1 IPTGEEVTGRWTKEE
16 HELFLQALKK
26 YGKEWKKVASM
37 VRTRTVVQTRTHAQK
52 YFQKVQKS
60 GLGPEDFEAG
70 LDYNSFHAAMSNFS
84 SKSSGGGGGSSKKA
98 KRRADPP
105 PSVAFAEPS
114 VPGMG
119 SAGRMDP
126 MMAMRGDEFDYL
138 DDSVG
143 TYGLVALHNA
153 TGDLSPLTQGPR
165 GGAAP
170 LGGALAT
177 PYGYIAPSTGLSL
190 MGTPG
195 QAMSAARA
203 PYASSGGR
211 PSGPLQNSAVR
222 FSASNKNRTPL
233 PSPAACGKRKVDE
246 LSAARMMAGAP
257 EEGPSEG
264 SMEKPTPQ
272 NPKLR
277 LSFDVN
283 AARAS
288 SEQAVQLS
296 VPGLGS
302 AAKRQRHEKIPTAP
316 VGLGLD
322 GGTGLSIVNPEELR
336 PLSPYIRAESS
347 SPPLTPWEGE
357 LRELEEKNKQENF
370 FKVTL
375 STPKQLKNFS
385 LELRQC
391 ITSCDDKALIDLI
404 SPRQTMSMAATLNN
418 SFGPLGE
425 TPLHMACSLNPAS
438 SASVSPE
445 AVLSICKVLLEYGAS
460 TEGTDR
466 RGQTS
471 LHRAAAVGLRDV
483 GKLLIN
489 KGSAI
494 NAVDENGDTALH
506 ISASYSNFS
515 FIELLADFGCN
526 CHVRNLQSRCAIDIA
541 ATKAEC
547 SDAGMTELRNRTR
560 QLMMLSE
567 PRHRTLVLYHDDCL
581 QHIARTADDWEG
593 PDRLGGIVVGVKDAN
608 KFQPF
613 ELEISD
619 QFEKADV
626 ELLQRVHSPEYIA
639 FVNSLSKQLQTSGEN
654 EAKKPAVAFTP
665 QVQKTML
672 GQGETKP
679 SEYCDTS
686 FSSGTLRAARRAAG
700 AVAHAVDCVLLGR
713 NRNAFCVVRPPGH
726 HAGYRGLLDGAKSCG
741 FCIFNNV
748 AAGALHALEG
758 QFCERV
764 AIIDIDVHHGNGTED
779 IVRHYNRPD
788 RLFFFSSHLYDKE
801 GSFEFFPGSGAG
813 DDTACNIINVP
824 IQPMWTTKAGATP
837 GTTTRSRSTVTTFF
851 KFPTDPNG
859 APSVTATTP
868 APIAGREA
876 FRQAISLRLL
886 PALRAFNPSLILL
899 STGFDAAAGDVGNC
913 RGAEEGMD
921 LTLEDFEWVT
931 TEVLRV
937 ADICCNGR
945 VISVLEGG
953 YGARKSAGNGR
964 SSANKEHVADVEGLD
979 RHILGD
985 AAVSHVHRLVDPYG

>member
-1 IPTGEEVTGRWTKEE
+1 
-16 HELFLQALKK
+16 
-26 YGKEWKKVASM
+26 M

-70 LDYNSFHAAMSNFS
+70 LDYNSFHAAMSNFN
-84 SKSSGGGGGSSKKA
+84 SKSGGGGGGGGSSKKP

-105 PSVAFAEPS
+105 ASVAFAEPS
-114 VPGMG
+114 VPAMG

-153 TGDLSPLTQGPR
+153 TGELSPLNQGSRSGP
-165 GGAAP
+165 GSQAGT
-170 LGGALAT
+170 LAT
-177 PYGYIAPSTGLSL
+177 PYGYPAPSGGPSL

-195 QAMSAARA
+195 QAMSVSRGQ
-203 PYASSGGR
+203 YASGGR
-211 PSGPLQNSAVR
+211 PTGTLLNSAVR
-222 FSASNKNRTPL
+222 FSASKKNRTPL

-246 LSAARMMAGAP
+246 LSAARMMAGAT
-257 EEGPSEG
+257 EEGAAEK
-264 SMEKPTPQ
+264 SMEKPSNGSGAAFRRRGENYERTPQ

-288 SEQAVQLS
+288 SEHAAQLS
-296 VPGLGS
+296 TPGPVSDGS
-302 AAKRQRHEKIPTAP
+302 AAKRQRHEEASHVPL
-316 VGLGLD
+316 GLGLD

-391 ITSCDDKALIDLI
+391 IASCDDKALVELIVAAEASINSPVDLSLTLEESVLGGAEAEPRSVPK
-404 SPRQTMSMAATLNN
+404 SPTQVVSMAATLNN
-418 SFGPLGE
+418 SFGPQGE

-438 SASVSPE
+438 NASVTPE
-445 AVLSICKVLLEYGAS
+445 AALSICKVLLEYGAS

-506 ISASYSNFS
+506 IAASYSNFS

-541 ATKAEC
+541 ATKVEC
-547 SDAGMTELRNRTR
+547 SDADMVALRCRTR

-593 PDRLGGIVVGVKDAN
+593 PDRLGGIVVGVKDAT

-639 FVNSLSKQLQTSGEN
+639 FVNSLSKQLQTTGEN
-654 EAKKPAVAFTP
+654 EIKKSAVAFTP

-700 AVAHAVDCVLLGR
+700 
-713 NRNAFCVVRPPGH
+713 
-726 HAGYRGLLDGAKSCG
+726 
-741 FCIFNNV
+741 
-748 AAGALHALEG
+748 
-758 QFCERV
+758 
-764 AIIDIDVHHGNGTED
+764 
-779 IVRHYNRPD
+779 
-788 RLFFFSSHLYDKE
+788 
-801 GSFEFFPGSGAG
+801 
-813 DDTACNIINVP
+813 
-824 IQPMWTTKAGATP
+824 
-837 GTTTRSRSTVTTFF
+837 
-851 KFPTDPNG
+851 
-859 APSVTATTP
+859 
-868 APIAGREA
+868 
-876 FRQAISLRLL
+876 
-886 PALRAFNPSLILL
+886 
-899 STGFDAAAGDVGNC
+899 
-913 RGAEEGMD
+913 
-921 LTLEDFEWVT
+921 
-931 TEVLRV
+931 
-937 ADICCNGR
+937 
-945 VISVLEGG
+945 
-953 YGARKSAGNGR
+953 
-964 SSANKEHVADVEGLD
+964 
-979 RHILGD
+979 
-985 AAVSHVHRLVDPYG
+985 